1 MLSDFKAGGFERI
14 QVMPSNIFFAGKF
27 PEMQMTP
34 ARCVCDNGDILRLRI
49 FYS

>member
-34 ARCVCDNGDILRLRI
+34 AQCGAFPYMIMVI
-49 FYS
+49 F